1 MPGRRLE
8 QRVGGSFCSLA
19 SSRCQGELIVESV
32 LSVAIGAAIGL
43 IGAVFGS
50 WFTARRQDRMWLREQ
65 KLKAGVGFN
74 TAVVQLFD
82 YLRESQLS
90 DDGAGANE
98 LVNRMQEARS
108 ALYLLC
114 ASDTVDL
121 ADALA
126 GRIWTTRPTDGRDDR
141 KADNRETLDLLRHF
155 TQQLRREIA
164 RS

>member
-1 MPGRRLE
+1 M
-8 QRVGGSFCSLA
+8 VN
-19 SSRCQGELIVESV
+19 I
-32 LSVAIGAAIGL
+32 LSVAIGAGFGL

-74 TAVVQLFD
+74 TAVVQLID
-82 YLRESQLS
+82 YLRETQLS

-98 LVNRMQEARS
+98 LAGRMQEARS

-114 ASDTVDL
+114 ADDTVDL

-126 GRIWTTRPTDGRDDR
+126 RRVWSSRPSEGRDDSR
-141 KADNRETLDLLRHF
+141 AEYRETVDLLRRF
-155 TQQLRREIA
+155 THQLRQEIA
-164 RS
+164 RT

>member
-1 MPGRRLE
+1 MENL
-8 QRVGGSFCSLA
+8 
-19 SSRCQGELIVESV
+19 
-32 LSVAIGAAIGL
+32 LSVAIGAGLGL

-74 TAVVQLFD
+74 TAVSHLFD
-82 YLRESQLS
+82 YLREARLG

-98 LVNRMQEARS
+98 LVDRMQEARS

-114 ASDTVDL
+114 AGETVDL

-126 GRIWTTRPTDGRDDR
+126 RRVWNTLPTDGRDDR
-141 KADNRETLDLLRHF
+141 KADHRETLELLRRF
-155 TQQLRREIA
+155 TQQLRREIV

>member
-1 MPGRRLE
+1 M
-8 QRVGGSFCSLA
+8 VN
-19 SSRCQGELIVESV
+19 I
-32 LSVAIGAAIGL
+32 LSVAIGAGFGL

-74 TAVVQLFD
+74 TAVVQLID
-82 YLRESQLS
+82 HLRETRLS

-98 LVNRMQEARS
+98 LAGRMQEARS

-114 ASDTVDL
+114 DNDTVDL

-126 GRIWTTRPTDGRDDR
+126 VRVWGSRPSEGRDDHR
-141 KADNRETLDLLRHF
+141 IEHRETLDLLRRF
-155 TQQLRREIA
+155 TRQVRQEIA
-164 RS
+164 RT